1 MPHIPQVRPAVAQVI
16 AEAARFADE
25 ELAPN
30 GGVWER
36 ERRQPED
43 VLRRAIRA
51 FTDVGIPEELGGRGL
66 GLSTVMQYYEALA
79 ARDLGFTCALAVHNA
94 VTIAATVIPDRNLM
108 DLCLPRLMSGQAIG
122 AFSLTEPTAGSD
134 AGAIGCQAVPTS
146 EGYLLNG
153 RKAWV
158 TSGCNADLFLT
169 FLQSDPSQ
177 RAKGIIGLVVDRD
190 TSGLTTSPPLALI
203 GSHAMGTTDLEFTD
217 AVVPAD
223 RLAFGPGKGFSAALS
238 GIDVARTGVAAMCNG
253 ALAGALDAATHYATS
268 RRAFGQR
275 VFDNQGIQFPL
286 ADVATALEASRA
298 LTQRAANLMDAGE
311 PATVAAAHAKKFA
324 TKAAFDG
331 ISQCIQVFGANGIKE
346 DTGLGR
352 QLASARICAFM
363 DGTSEILNLVIARAM
378 DANT

>member
-1 MPHIPQVRPAVAQVI
+1 MPHITHANTAAAQVI

-51 FTDVGIPEELGGRGL
+51 FTDVGIPKELGGRGL
-66 GLSTVMQYYEALA
+66 GLSTVMQYYEELA

-94 VTIAATVIPDRNLM
+94 VTIAATAIPDRDLM
-108 DLCLPRLMSGQAIG
+108 DLCLPVLMSGQAIG

-134 AGAIGCQAVPTS
+134 AAAICCQANSTS

-153 RKAWV
+153 QKAWV
-158 TSGCNADLFLT
+158 TSGCHADLFLT
-169 FLQSDPSQ
+169 FLQADDSQ
-177 RAKGIIGLVVDRD
+177 RAKGIIGLIVDRN
-190 TSGLTTSPPLALI
+190 TPGLKISPPLALL

-217 AVVPAD
+217 AVVSAD
-223 RLAFGPGKGFSAALS
+223 RLAFGPGRGFAAALS

-253 ALAGALDAATHYATS
+253 ALAGALASATRYATS

-298 LTQRAANLMDAGE
+298 LTQRAAALLDAGE

-331 ISQCIQVFGANGIKE
+331 ISQCIQVFGANGLKE

-352 QLASARICAFM
+352 QLASARVCAFM
-363 DGTSEILNLVIARAM
+363 DGTSEILNLVIARAV
-378 DANT
+378 DANI